1 MNLLLLAI
9 IFMVT
14 STVFILILGVTQSRK
29 NKILERLNSIVQV
42 KEKRQKRL
50 EVDEL
55 EKPFFERII
64 RPFISRIATRANRS
78 NAPTSSTGLDKKL
91 IEAGSPWDLTA
102 SEFKA
107 IQLLSALIFLGVAGS
122 ICLFFR
128 LALPLLIALGAA
140 GAAFGFVFPQFYLG
154 RLISKRQKIMRK
166 SLPNCL
172 DLLCV
177 SVEAGLGFDMALAKV
192 VDKFEGPLSDE
203 FKRGLDEITVGRP
216 RKDAL
221 KDVSK
226 RCGIDD
232 LEMFINAV
240 VQAEQLGIAIA
251 NVLRI
256 QADQMRIKRRQRI
269 EELAMKAPL
278 KMLFPMI
285 FFIFPT
291 IFIIVLG
298 PVALKVMAALSGQ

>member
-1 MNLLLLAI
+1 
-9 IFMVT
+9 MVT

-29 NKILERLNSIVQV
+29 HKILERLNSIVQV

-50 EVDEL
+50 EVEEL

-64 RPFISRIATRANRS
+64 RPFISRIAERANRS
-78 NAPTSSTGLDKKL
+78 KTVAPSTGLDKKL
-91 IEAGSPWDLTA
+91 IEAGSPWELTA
-102 SEFKA
+102 SEFRT
-107 IQLLSALIFLGVAGS
+107 IQLLSALILLGVAGS
-122 ICLFFR
+122 ICLLFR
-128 LALPLLIALGAA
+128 LSFSLLIAFSAA
-140 GAAFGFVFPQFYLG
+140 GAGFGFVFPQFYLG
-154 RLISKRQKIMRK
+154 RIITKRQKIMRK

-192 VDKFEGPLSDE
+192 VEKFKGPLSDE
-203 FKRGLDEITVGRP
+203 FKRGLDEITVGRT

-232 LEMFINAV
+232 LEMFINAI

-256 QADQMRIKRRQRI
+256 QADQIRTKRRQKI

-298 PVALKVMAALSGQ
+298 PVALKVMAELSGQ